1 MGHEGVGVKPEF
13 IKYLEE
19 FHILMKQTSIE
30 ISKWINWGLNV
41 VSDVDDSWATTSD
54 SNLNSL
60 KIMIRAFQ
68 TIHVPCYVKPL

>member
-1 MGHEGVGVKPEF
+1 MGHEGVRVKPEF

-41 VSDVDDSWATTSD
+41 VSDVDDSWTTTSD
-54 SNLNSL
+54 SNLNS
-60 KIMIRAFQ
+60 
-68 TIHVPCYVKPL
+68 